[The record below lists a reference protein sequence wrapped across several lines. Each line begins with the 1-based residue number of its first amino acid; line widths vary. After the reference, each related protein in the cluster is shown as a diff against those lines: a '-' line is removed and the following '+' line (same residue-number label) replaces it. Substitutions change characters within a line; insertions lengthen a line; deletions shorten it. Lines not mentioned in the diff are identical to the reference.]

1 MHPLSD
7 KAKGKQRAHALDDD
21 GGAGPSARTK
31 PLVIRFTEG
40 LEDLR
45 LAVAP
50 DDAVRD
56 VKRKVRDARPALQ
69 DHRLRLIHAGR
80 LLTDGTNLYAW
91 LEALEEK
98 QRRAVAGAEGAE
110 SAAGAGLPTT
120 WLHCSVGPKLEPGE
134 EEETKVQKAQ
144 LKPLRGFDRLAAA
157 GFSQEDIANIRS
169 QFHANSAGDYLDNE
183 FNTEEEFDEHVRALE
198 EQWIDSMDNSGAE
211 SLSQSSI
218 RATMLNGVVLGF
230 FFPILPYFFFYE
242 RKPAVFWDDGSE
254 HEVVERPIFSKRM
267 QMGITIGM
275 LMNVVFGMW
284 TYVLTSA

>member
-1 MHPLSD
+1 MALSE
-7 KAKGKQRAHALDDD
+7 KAKGKQRAGPIQEDD
-21 GGAGPSARTK
+21 AGEGSAKTK

-40 LEDLR
+40 IEDLS
-45 LAVAP
+45 LLVEQ

-56 VKRKVRDARPALQ
+56 MKRKIRDARPSLT
-69 DHRLRLIHAGR
+69 DRRLRLIHLGR
-80 LLTDGTNLYAW
+80 LLTDGTNLYSW
-91 LEALEEK
+91 LESLEERQRKALESS
-98 QRRAVAGAEGAE
+98 EGQDQTA
-110 SAAGAGLPTT
+110 SPSIPTT

-134 EEETKVQKAQ
+134 EEETKVQVTQ

-169 QFHANSAGDYLDNE
+169 QFHANSAGDYLDHE
-183 FNTEEEFDEHVRALE
+183 FSTEEEFDEHVRALE
-198 EQWIDSMDNSGAE
+198 EQWIDSIDNHGAE
-211 SLSQSSI
+211 SLSQSSL
-218 RATMLNGVVLGF
+218 RATLLNGVVIGF

-242 RKPAVFWDDGSE
+242 RKPAVFWEDGSE
-254 HEVVERPIFSKRM
+254 HEVIERPIFSRRM